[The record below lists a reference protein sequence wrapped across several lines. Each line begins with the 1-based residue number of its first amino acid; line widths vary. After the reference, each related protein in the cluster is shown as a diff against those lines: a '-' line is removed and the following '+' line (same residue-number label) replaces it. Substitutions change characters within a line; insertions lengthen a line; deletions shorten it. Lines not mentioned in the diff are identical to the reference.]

1 MNKDESKQ
9 ILDYLTRIDESIN
22 GPRTS
27 KRPAKDKRPLSDR
40 VDSVEKRVGTLG
52 TKVDKLDNRVSE
64 VQLGLATLAASTK
77 ANFQKVDARFEK
89 VDRQFANVDLQFK
102 QVHQHIDQRTDAL
115 QDLGER
121 IHQELVG
128 RIIDLE
134 TPRAGGSGTR
144 GPGGGSG
151 VPLAS

>member
-9 ILDYLTRIDESIN
+9 ILDYLKRIDESIN
-22 GPRTS
+22 GPQPK
-27 KRPAKDKRPLSDR
+27 KRPPKDKRPLSDR
-40 VDSVEKRVGTLG
+40 VDSLSDRMDG
-52 TKVDKLDNRVSE
+52 LDNRVSE
-64 VQLGLATLAASTK
+64 VQLGQATLAASTT
-77 ANFQKVDARFEK
+77 ANVKKVDE
-89 VDRQFANVDLQFK
+89 QFK
-102 QVHQHIDQRTDAL
+102 KVHQHIDRKTDAL

-134 TPRAGGSGTR
+134 TPAAGSGGSR
-144 GPGGGSG
+144 GPGGASG